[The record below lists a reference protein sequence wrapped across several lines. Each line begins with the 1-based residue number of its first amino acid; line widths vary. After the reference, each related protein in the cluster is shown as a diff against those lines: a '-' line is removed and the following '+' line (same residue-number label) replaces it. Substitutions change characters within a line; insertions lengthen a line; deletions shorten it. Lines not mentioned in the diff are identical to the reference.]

1 MAQPALDFFK
11 KRNLLIKAEVTE
23 GTDSSP
29 VGATD
34 GFRLFDGN
42 SSTEFD
48 KVERPLDRSFF
59 GGDPFVVANRRAK
72 IEGEFELYPPATPGA
87 VSTSD
92 ADCAKV
98 LLPSGM
104 AVTKNAGAKTSIYNP
119 ISSAIPSATA
129 YWYHTGTLVKALGAR
144 GDLSGLAI
152 EIGQRMKGK
161 VAITGDYTE
170 VTDTAAPSV
179 TLPSKVP
186 VVASAR
192 NMRTTLSTL
201 VRGATVS
208 TDGTPLAN
216 LLVWGKALSID
227 MGNALAHKEYSSKS
241 VNQIS
246 DRKPTF
252 SLRIARTDGTNDF
265 NPWYVR
271 DNGIILLAN
280 VKLFEV
286 EGTPSAT
293 LTGLY
298 SALNVRCQ
306 IENITPTDIDGD
318 YGWEITGPCIPSD
331 TGGDE
336 FTIEFGDQ
344 A

>member
-11 KRNLLIKAEVTE
+11 KRALLVKAETTE
-23 GTDSSP
+23 GTDSNP

-34 GFRLFDGN
+34 GFRLFDGS

-48 KVERPLDRSFF
+48 KIERPMDKPFF
-59 GGDPFVVANRRAK
+59 GGDPFSVANKRAK

-98 LLPSGM
+98 LLPAGM
-104 AVTKNAGAKTSIYNP
+104 AVVKDNVGKTTKYNP
-119 ISSAIPSATA
+119 ISSAIPSVTA
-129 YWYHTGTLVKALGAR
+129 YWYHVRRLMKVTGAR
-144 GDLSGLAI
+144 VGLSGVAI

-161 VAITGDYTE
+161 ASIQGDY
-170 VTDTAAPSV
+170 VDWANAVIPSV

-186 VVASAR
+186 VVSSAR
-192 NMRTTLSTL
+192 NTRTKLSTL
-201 VRGATVS
+201 VSGATAS
-208 TDGTPLAN
+208 TVGTPLTD
-216 LLVWGKALSID
+216 LPVWAKSLSID
-227 MGNALAHKEYSSKS
+227 FGSDLKHKEYSSLA
-241 VNQIS
+241 VNTIS

-252 SLRIARTDGTNDF
+252 SLKIASTDIAGDF
-265 NPWYVR
+265 DPLFVR
-271 DNGIILLAN
+271 DNGIVLIAN
-280 VKLFEV
+280 MRLFETS
-286 EGTPSAT
+286 GTMSGA

-306 IENITPTDIDGD
+306 IENVNETDIDGD
-318 YGWEITGPCIPSD
+318 DGWELTGPCLPSD

-336 FTIEFGDQ
+336 FFIEFGDQ
-344 A
+344 T